1 MEKGSFYPFIKICN
15 IQKSSMKK
23 IILLSFAILTIMA
36 ACKNTPKPAE
46 AQASKL
52 PEGITQEEPAPKDET
67 LKATLEEAG
76 IPFKLTLPEG
86 TKIKSMKGK
95 MAKGAEG
102 LTMLYNQFDDYYI
115 NISEKTGSISP
126 SAEKA
131 AQLTSLKKLKN
142 FVKVVKEEADGFIY
156 EIKNPGESLYGFVF
170 VKQNN
175 GTNYVFQQGNYQPEG
190 MDKIETMFNS
200 VKDSK

>member
-1 MEKGSFYPFIKICN
+1 
-15 IQKSSMKK
+15 
-23 IILLSFAILTIMA
+23 
-36 ACKNTPKPAE
+36 
-46 AQASKL
+46 
-52 PEGITQEEPAPKDET
+52 
-67 LKATLEEAG
+67 
-76 IPFKLTLPEG
+76 
-86 TKIKSMKGK
+86 MKGK